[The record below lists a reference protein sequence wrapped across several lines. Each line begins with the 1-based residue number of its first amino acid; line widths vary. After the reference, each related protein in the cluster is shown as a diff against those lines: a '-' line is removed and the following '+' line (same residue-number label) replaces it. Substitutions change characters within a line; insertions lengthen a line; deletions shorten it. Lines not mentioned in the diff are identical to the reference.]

1 MFVVLWSSYQ
11 CWYPSALW
19 YLSDPFCSVLKKKRA
34 LKTAYHLQ
42 FHHSQSVSCSRAWSP
57 GCNIY
62 KVRLGL
68 PAAAIWPRGLQLTP
82 DGTYLPE
89 IHSNK
94 FISVISLLW
103 GILTD
108 ARAKSFPPN
117 NSECFKT
124 DLDNAFF
131 YKLLTSACFDNNL
144 TSIIFRLLHFS
155 KSAVKLET
163 HSLTQTHTN
172 MQNADI
178 SFSFECVFWWITAA
192 FRGVINGLQRK
203 RRKPHL
209 WSPEKVHIET
219 HWTRCANM
227 RVTKSSVCLFN

>member
-11 CWYPSALW
+11 CWYRSALW
-19 YLSDPFCSVLKKKRA
+19 YLFDPFCSVLKKKGA
-34 LKTAYHLQ
+34 LKIAYHLQ

-94 FISVISLLW
+94 FISVISLLG

-108 ARAKSFPPN
+108 VRTKFPPN
-117 NSECFKT
+117 NSELFKT
-124 DLDNAFF
+124 YLDNAFF
-131 YKLLTSACFDNNL
+131 LNKLLTSDCFDNNL
-144 TSIIFRLLHFS
+144 TSIIFRLAHFS

-163 HSLTQTHTN
+163 HSLTQNTQTHTN

-178 SFSFECVFWWITAA
+178 SFSFECVFW
-192 FRGVINGLQRK
+192 
-203 RRKPHL
+203 
-209 WSPEKVHIET
+209 
-219 HWTRCANM
+219 
-227 RVTKSSVCLFN
+227 

>member
-11 CWYPSALW
+11 CWYRSALW
-19 YLSDPFCSVLKKKRA
+19 YLSDPFCSVLKKKGA
-34 LKTAYHLQ
+34 LKIAYHLQ

-94 FISVISLLW
+94 FISVISLLG

-108 ARAKSFPPN
+108 VRTKFPPN
-117 NSECFKT
+117 NSELFKT
-124 DLDNAFF
+124 YLDNAFF
-131 YKLLTSACFDNNL
+131 KINCSHLTALTTILLQLSSDWHIFPNRQWSWKLIHSHKIHKHTQTCRMLISAFHLNVFFDNSQLHLEALLTACKK
-144 TSIIFRLLHFS
+144 
-155 KSAVKLET
+155 KSAEN
-163 HSLTQTHTN
+163 HTN
-172 MQNADI
+172 EAQKKTNAHRNTLD
-178 SFSFECVFWWITAA
+178 
-192 FRGVINGLQRK
+192 Q
-203 RRKPHL
+203 
-209 WSPEKVHIET
+209 
-219 HWTRCANM
+219 M
-227 RVTKSSVCLFN
+227 R